1 MENPIAYLENEC
13 HAFKDFL
20 LVVGL
25 QIAKIFTSTE
35 DITCTCTNLFCILVF
50 YRFKGYFL
58 H

>member
-1 MENPIAYLENEC
+1 MNVTY
-13 HAFKDFL
+13 FKDLL

-25 QIAKIFTSTE
+25 QIAKILQAQKI
-35 DITCTCTNLFCILVF
+35 ITCTYTNLFCIQVF